1 MYRVVNM
8 CIGTRIHTHL
18 VIMLPPR
25 PKEYQ
30 KPNSSSDGKPLFMLL
45 EEVKRLSK

>member
-1 MYRVVNM
+1 MDRVVNM
-8 CIGTRIHTHL
+8 CIDTHIYTHTHL

-30 KPNSSSDGKPLFMLL
+30 KTLTVPVMETSIYAVRGA
-45 EEVKRLSK
+45 

>member
-8 CIGTRIHTHL
+8 SIGTCIYTHTYL

-30 KPNSSSDGKPLFMLL
+30 KTQQFQWWKTSIYAIGGG
-45 EEVKRLSK
+45 